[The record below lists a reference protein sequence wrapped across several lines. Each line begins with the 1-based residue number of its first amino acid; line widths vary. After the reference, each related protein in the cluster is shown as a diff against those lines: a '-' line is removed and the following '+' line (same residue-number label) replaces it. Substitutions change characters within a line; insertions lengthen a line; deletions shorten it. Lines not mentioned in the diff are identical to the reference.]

1 MLDIK
6 LKNMDN
12 TLSFCLCPDASR
24 YEKEEDVGL

>member
-12 TLSFCLCPDASR
+12 TLSFCLCLDASR
-24 YEKEEDVGL
+24 YVKEEDAGL